1 MLKRYSI
8 KIDKIEQNLR
18 AIKKIIVNK
27 VFEFTTIEH
36 HKIFIKRKNVNEMK
50 KNKKIKKQGANNNKL
65 HYFLHIQIEMIFFHT
80 FYAFTPYTIKLIHSL
95 VGNE

>member
-50 KNKKIKKQGANNNKL
+50 KKK
-65 HYFLHIQIEMIFFHT
+65 
-80 FYAFTPYTIKLIHSL
+80 
-95 VGNE
+95 

>member
-1 MLKRYSI
+1 
-8 KIDKIEQNLR
+8 
-18 AIKKIIVNK
+18 
-27 VFEFTTIEH
+27 
-36 HKIFIKRKNVNEMK
+36 MK

>member
-50 KNKKIKKQGANNNKL
+50 KKNKKIKKQGANNNKF
-65 HYFLHIQIEMIFFHT
+65 HYFFTYTNRNDIF
-80 FYAFTPYTIKLIHSL
+80 
-95 VGNE
+95 